1 MKSTIFGSVCMFVV
15 LCAMVAAA
23 EVTGEAEII
32 FPEVAALS
40 VGCFLAPR
48 LVWRTSALRMIL
60 CIAVCAAGGVCIVR
74 FVPLPL
80 WAQFS
85 LAFAV
90 GQMVL
95 FVSGTTFAPLISAIV
110 LPVLIQT
117 RSVVYIVA
125 AVLLTSLVCLLRSF
139 LVRAKIAERNE
150 FFPVT
155 FSERPPR
162 AFFADFA
169 FRTAFVALAAFF
181 CIRFDARFC
190 VAPPLLV
197 AFTELTGKES
207 KAASRFWAVI
217 LLVSLCALSGAAC
230 RLVLSVQFTLP
241 LTVSALVAGACVIL
255 FVKIFALP
263 FPPAAAM
270 AILAML
276 IPPDALVP
284 YPLEVCAG
292 IFVLSVAARGWKFA
306 CKFFSK
312 SL

>member
-1 MKSTIFGSVCMFVV
+1 MHVCGALRDGGGGGSD
-15 LCAMVAAA
+15 
-23 EVTGEAEII
+23 GII

-48 LVWRTSALRMIL
+48 LVWRTSVLRMIL
-60 CIAVCAAGGVCIVR
+60 CIAVCAVGGVCIVR

-90 GQMVL
+90 GQIVL
-95 FVSGTTFAPLISAIV
+95 FVSGTTFAPLISAIA

-117 RSVVYIVA
+117 RSVVYIVSA
-125 AVLLTSLVCLLRSF
+125 ILLTSLVCLLRSF

-150 FFPVT
+150 FSPVA

-169 FRTAFVALAAFF
+169 FRTAFAALAAFF

-207 KAASRFWAVI
+207 KVATRFWAVI
-217 LLVSLCALSGAAC
+217 LLVTLCALFGAAC
-230 RLVLSVQFTLP
+230 RLVLSVHFALP
-241 LTVSALVAGACVIL
+241 LTASALAAGVCVIL
-255 FVKIFALP
+255 LVKIFSLT

-276 IPPDALVP
+276 IPQDALVP

-292 IFVLSVAARGWKFA
+292 IFVLSLASRGWKAA

>member
-95 FVSGTTFAPLISAIV
+95 FVSGTTFAPLISAIA

-125 AVLLTSLVCLLRSF
+125 AFCSLRLSACF
-139 LVRAKIAERNE
+139 A
-150 FFPVT
+150 P
-155 FSERPPR
+155 FSCGQKSP
-162 AFFADFA
+162 
-169 FRTAFVALAAFF
+169 
-181 CIRFDARFC
+181 
-190 VAPPLLV
+190 
-197 AFTELTGKES
+197 
-207 KAASRFWAVI
+207 
-217 LLVSLCALSGAAC
+217 SG
-230 RLVLSVQFTLP
+230 TN
-241 LTVSALVAGACVIL
+241 
-255 FVKIFALP
+255 
-263 FPPAAAM
+263 
-270 AILAML
+270 
-276 IPPDALVP
+276 
-284 YPLEVCAG
+284 
-292 IFVLSVAARGWKFA
+292 
-306 CKFFSK
+306 FSP
-312 SL
+312 

>member
-1 MKSTIFGSVCMFVV
+1 M
-15 LCAMVAAA
+15 
-23 EVTGEAEII
+23 
-32 FPEVAALS
+32 
-40 VGCFLAPR
+40 
-48 LVWRTSALRMIL
+48 
-60 CIAVCAAGGVCIVR
+60 
-74 FVPLPL
+74 
-80 WAQFS
+80 
-85 LAFAV
+85 
-90 GQMVL
+90 
-95 FVSGTTFAPLISAIV
+95 
-110 LPVLIQT
+110 
-117 RSVVYIVA
+117 
-125 AVLLTSLVCLLRSF
+125 
-139 LVRAKIAERNE
+139 
-150 FFPVT
+150 T

-207 KAASRFWAVI
+207 KAASRFWSVI